1 MKIEL
6 NRNMICEIQTH
17 ERKIADIKWLPAKK
31 SWYHKLNNDAWNEGY
46 YEGGVYG
53 WHREIAPKVID
64 GWYDVT
70 SPDGIVY
77 KKSNIV
83 IIMASGSK
91 HYRTYETDEEMYS
104 DITKLKIGGWISV

>member
-1 MKIEL
+1 MLTEL
-6 NRNMICEIQTH
+6 NRNLICEISVY
-17 ERKIADIKWLPAKK
+17 ERSLTDIKWLPAKK
-31 SWYHKLNNDAWNEGY
+31 SWYHKLNNDTCNEGY

-70 SPDGIVY
+70 SLDGIVY

-83 IIMASGSK
+83 IMMASGSK

-104 DITKLKIGGWISV
+104 DVEKLKFTGWIKL